1 MTPSEALRIKNEA
14 IARLAQAFTNPV
26 RLRLLGIL
34 NQGEA
39 SVEVLAEKT
48 GQSGANTSAQLRQ
61 LASANVVVARR
72 EGRHIYYRLASP
84 GVRRLWKSLQEEAAA
99 SSPALRELVR
109 DWYGP
114 LDPDDVAAARVLM
127 ARVVAGEV
135 TLLDVRPPDEHAA
148 GHLPGARNI
157 SADTIEA
164 VVDTLPPGR
173 PVVVYCR
180 GRYCV
185 LAADCVRRLQG
196 RGVDVRNLAMGVA
209 DWEAAGL
216 PVSSSAAS
224 RPAVALPENTTA

>member
-1 MTPSEALRIKNEA
+1 MKPGEALRIKNEA
-14 IARLAQAFTNPV
+14 VARLAQAFTNPV
-26 RLRLLGIL
+26 RLQILGIL
-34 NQGEA
+34 DQGEA

-61 LASANVVVARR
+61 LAAADVVVARR

-84 GVRRLWKSLQEEAAA
+84 GIRRLWKALQEEAAA

-109 DWYGP
+109 EWYP
-114 LDPDDVAAARVLM
+114 PSEPYDLASARALLDRVL
-127 ARVVAGEV
+127 AGEV

-157 SADTIEA
+157 PADALEA
-164 VVDTLPPGR
+164 AVDTLPPGH

-180 GRYCV
+180 SRYCV
-185 LAADCVRRLQG
+185 LAADAVRRLRA
-196 RGVDVRNLAMGVA
+196 RGMDVRNLAMGVS

-216 PVSSSAAS
+216 PVAAG
-224 RPAVALPENTTA
+224 VTG